1 MFEFIGGVFALG
13 IVAQVVFWIAVGLL
27 FPIFWLW
34 MLIDAIVRPE
44 EEYPSGYRNEKVVWI
59 IAMVVFQF
67 ASVLYFPLVFRTKTR
82 AAQTPVAG
90 QPAAV

>member
-27 FPIFWLW
+27 FPVFWLW

-44 EEYPSGYRNEKVVWI
+44 GDYPSGHRNEKIVWI

-67 ASVLYFPLVFRTKTR
+67 AAVLYFPLVFRAKNRTAQAPVTVQPT
-82 AAQTPVAG
+82 AA
-90 QPAAV
+90 